1 MTFCDFFRMCNI
13 EDFCNIKHKDLKC
26 CPDEPDPI
34 KRMKIILEKIRR
46 NSIKL
51 GFYHNARYNKY
62 RAWLFYF
69 FRLPSLIISGVNG
82 FLAIGLKSFTK
93 KQDAISVTNAVM
105 SFVCSIITSIEI
117 SLNLQKRMESELD
130 SYKRFYK
137 LTVEIDKELVI
148 YDYKKDSDCS
158 KFQDFLEKKYNE
170 YQSIVQGSNIV
181 TSEVIISEDEFEW
194 VYKDDATKNKDLLC
208 KIRNDTI
215 NIFPQFNSD
224 KQCQSISND
233 CNKSKIT
240 STEKSTQITKYEQNE
255 ILDVNNKPS
264 SPRKNQVITFELDD
278 KIKDKDEVEDEDN
291 EEENKKKQKKANRK
305 SMNSLRIFG
314 GGSSTLQLTK
324 DSKNKVV
331 EEKYSEMMVSTSDSC
346 NDNLC
351 KSCNSPTCCCSYE
364 LC

>member
-1 MTFCDFFRMCNI
+1 
-13 EDFCNIKHKDLKC
+13 
-26 CPDEPDPI
+26 
-34 KRMKIILEKIRR
+34 
-46 NSIKL
+46 
-51 GFYHNARYNKY
+51 
-62 RAWLFYF
+62 
-69 FRLPSLIISGVNG
+69 
-82 FLAIGLKSFTK
+82 
-93 KQDAISVTNAVM
+93 
-105 SFVCSIITSIEI
+105 
-117 SLNLQKRMESELD
+117 MESELD

-148 YDYKKDSDCS
+148 YDYKKDSDFS

-194 VYKDDATKNKDLLC
+194 VYEDNATKNKDLLC

-215 NIFPQFNSD
+215 NIFPQFKGD

-240 STEKSTQITKYEQNE
+240 STEKSTQITKFEEQE
-255 ILDVNNKPS
+255 ILDVNDKPS
-264 SPRKNQVITFELDD
+264 SPRKNKTITFELDNQD
-278 KIKDKDEVEDEDN
+278 V
-291 EEENKKKQKKANRK
+291 EEENIKKDKKSKRK
-305 SMNSLRIFG
+305 SISSLRLF
-314 GGSSTLQLTK
+314 STTNDEQP
-324 DSKNKVV
+324 KNKVV

-351 KSCNSPTCCCSYE
+351 KSCNSPTCCCTYE